1 MDLQKQ
7 RANEIRQLREN
18 HDHKIE
24 SILEGYSKKSREFE
38 ALKAER
44 ELLLEALGV
53 TLPKESAESV
63 QESSEAAPPPR
74 IDRGQSS
81 SNPLVARVLFS
92 ELEGNDH
99 QDKVEGIPN
108 LDFLKEN
115 DSNVYATDS
124 AESDPPPVPASQLD
138 PVIAALQEQIQN
150 LRDDMQS
157 QSKKKSKAVSSSSS
171 SSVSSQEIDS
181 EYIREQK
188 LMRLKAYEK
197 IKIPSL
203 PKSAAEVRTWKNSL
217 ISQLVSCCK
226 SSEKELLSWLQRPL
240 DGDEEHAGRAPE
252 FPVLNRVLGSKLLEL
267 SKGNRFSI
275 DFQSLQERSVR
286 IGMQAPGL
294 LLVAKICKRF
304 RLDKEKGMSLSQQ
317 HLLSLKPQGVE
328 IKDLEIFRDRVEF
341 ILSSLETTEYP
352 SESILRTWLYACLK
366 ATPKL
371 NLRVDK
377 FREAATGSS
386 YRTFQYL
393 WQSML
398 DVIDEAQHD
407 QNTTSVLSTLRAK
420 VDTAAAQAT
429 DDKKKKDKKD
439 KKDKKEKQT
448 PESPAAPFT
457 PKAKPSAKAD
467 PKAKPKEAKQ
477 DALPARRINQ
487 PHVMSDGKPS
497 EKFGDRIHADHIIIS
512 KDRLSDGHKG
522 LNGES
527 VCLILYDDFTK
538 IVAAYPAK
546 TKSTDQC
553 IRACN
558 HFLGSRPAQELHS
571 DNAPELEACAA
582 KIGLVPDL
590 TVPYRKTAE
599 INRKIR
605 TIEDCVRC
613 CLVQI
618 GNQNAAWP
626 LAVEYTTSA
635 MTLDV
640 WRLADIVIEQGGRVH
655 FEWPT
660 HCHGWNEVAPEE
672 FPIVSLSIHELIDRR
687 EWINDPAA
695 LAEIKKEADGLV
707 NAGTWTYDH
716 VVPRAKLEADARA
729 SGKDIAIG
737 RLLTI
742 VSWKNAEST
751 TLKKLKARICFR
763 GDEVRDAFG
772 QYAEFQ
778 ELKVIPTTISGLNL
792 LRVNFI
798 KMCLE

>member
-1 MDLQKQ
+1 MSNVPVPMSTSSDASGGVNAMQAAIADESSSSTSQASPGQVIPAEAIERERTPRISPGLTSGANLLMQRRMEENTNVHNQQFVDESQTRQMLIDARTLQVGMQIGVDPSVRQEAIERHGMIVREEQQVAMERHGTFVREERQLAERNHEQILRNALEESSQGARIQVEGVVQDASRQHQALVRQYESHIAQLRSQLEQSRSRFDQSVMDLQKQ

-138 PVIAALQEQIQN
+138 PVITALQEQIQN

-181 EYIREQK
+181 EYVREQK

-352 SESILRTWLYACLK
+352 SESILRTWLYDCLK

-467 PKAKPKEAKQ
+467 PKAKPKAS
-477 DALPARRINQ
+477 A
-487 PHVMSDGKPS
+487 KPS
-497 EKFGDRIHADHIIIS
+497 GDPR
-512 KDRLSDGHKG
+512 
-522 LNGES
+522 
-527 VCLILYDDFTK
+527 F
-538 IVAAYPAK
+538 
-546 TKSTDQC
+546 
-553 IRACN
+553 
-558 HFLGSRPAQELHS
+558 
-571 DNAPELEACAA
+571 
-582 KIGLVPDL
+582 
-590 TVPYRKTAE
+590 
-599 INRKIR
+599 NRKG
-605 TIEDCVRC
+605 C
-613 CLVQI
+613 
-618 GNQNAAWP
+618 
-626 LAVEYTTSA
+626 S
-635 MTLDV
+635 
-640 WRLADIVIEQGGRVH
+640 
-655 FEWPT
+655 
-660 HCHGWNEVAPEE
+660 
-672 FPIVSLSIHELIDRR
+672 
-687 EWINDPAA
+687 
-695 LAEIKKEADGLV
+695 
-707 NAGTWTYDH
+707 
-716 VVPRAKLEADARA
+716 
-729 SGKDIAIG
+729 
-737 RLLTI
+737 
-742 VSWKNAEST
+742 
-751 TLKKLKARICFR
+751 
-763 GDEVRDAFG
+763 
-772 QYAEFQ
+772 
-778 ELKVIPTTISGLNL
+778 
-792 LRVNFI
+792 
-798 KMCLE
+798 